1 MKTNTTY
8 ISPEI
13 QVIEI
18 EVEGCV
24 LAASTGNVG
33 IKDWEDVEIC

>member
-24 LAASTGNVG
+24 LAGSTANVE

>member
-1 MKTNTTY
+1 MKVNIEY
-8 ISPEI
+8 KSPEI
-13 QVIEI
+13 EVIEI

>member
-18 EVEGCV
+18 EVKGCV